1 MIGAARLCCA
11 FPLPAVR
18 RNLRNAAPPV
28 QKLWR
33 ELAEGHFVPDMQ
45 RRRLQ
50 QFAPGGS
57 PKGAERIAA
66 CWAEARKVTQI
77 SFKPSWTKHAN
88 AAPFRLNDDMLSIM
102 PVGVIIFPGS
112 GIIGNLADKARRL
125 GIPVWQA
132 AEDGA

>member
-1 MIGAARLCCA
+1 MPFHSRRSDAICGMPPPRFRSCGVSLPRGIS
-11 FPLPAVR
+11 FPTCSGVGFSSSR
-18 RNLRNAAPPV
+18 
-28 QKLWR
+28 
-33 ELAEGHFVPDMQ
+33 
-45 RRRLQ
+45 
-50 QFAPGGS
+50 PGGS

>member
-1 MIGAARLCCA
+1 VSLPRGIS
-11 FPLPAVR
+11 FPTCSGVGFSSSR
-18 RNLRNAAPPV
+18 
-28 QKLWR
+28 
-33 ELAEGHFVPDMQ
+33 
-45 RRRLQ
+45 
-50 QFAPGGS
+50 PGGS

-102 PVGVIIFPGS
+102 PVGVIIFPGP